1 MPWNKLVT
9 QGLSK
14 WMEASGPH
22 TDIVLSARIRLARN
36 FAATPF
42 PHRLE
47 DPGSEQVIKFAQA
60 GVGELNK
67 VGLSRK
73 VEFYRLDSVPA
84 LDRQVLVEKHLISPL
99 HAQEAKGRAV
109 AISEDES
116 VSIMVNEEDHLRI
129 QVLLSG
135 LELEE
140 AWRMASTVD
149 DALEQKTTYAFD
161 GQRGYL
167 TACPTNVGTGMRA
180 SVMMHLPGLV
190 LTQQA
195 GRLFQ
200 ELSKAQLTVRGLYG
214 EGTEAVGN
222 IFQISNQHSLGKTEE
237 EIVQHLTATSLRV
250 IQTEKMARE
259 YLSRE
264 MRAQVEDRV
273 GRAYGILTGARIITS
288 EEAMKLFSEVRLGI
302 DVGVIDQVDRKRMNE
317 LMVATRP
324 AFLQKLAGRELNAFE
339 RDLRRAALI
348 REKMG
353 GAH

>member
-9 QGLSK
+9 QALSK
-14 WMEASGPH
+14 WMEARGPH
-22 TDIVLSARIRLARN
+22 TDIVLSSRIRLARN
-36 FAATPF
+36 LEGIPF
-42 PHRLE
+42 PHRLNE
-47 DPGSEQVIKFAQA
+47 VGAEQVITTLQA
-60 GVGELNK
+60 GVTELNR
-67 VGLSRK
+67 VGVGAQ
-73 VEFYRLDSVPA
+73 VELYRLDGVPL

-99 HAQEAKGRAV
+99 QAQNGKGRAA

-116 VSIMVNEEDHLRI
+116 ISIMMNEEDHLRL
-129 QVLLSG
+129 QVLCSG

-140 AWRMASTVD
+140 AWRTASAVD
-149 DALEQKTTYAFD
+149 DALEQKVYYAFHA
-161 GQRGYL
+161 QRGYL

-180 SVMMHLPGLV
+180 SVMLHLPGLV

-264 MRAQVEDRV
+264 RRVQIEDRI
-273 GRAYGILTGARIITS
+273 GRAYGILSNARIITS

-302 DVGVIDQVDRKRMNE
+302 DLGMVDGVDRKMINE
-317 LMVATRP
+317 MIVATRP

-339 RDLRRAALI
+339 RDMRRAAVI
-348 REKMG
+348 REKMVG
-353 GAH
+353 